1 MLFGRSRLSFLFFA
15 AALALATPSLQAQ
28 TPGIPLADPTPVV
41 SQLCGKPIA
50 LLGESPVHGF
60 AKTLEF
66 KVELVRQLVDR
77 CHYNA
82 VFFESGLYDFLNLE
96 EQARSGH
103 PVTDPGVAAAIGG
116 LWANREVQPLIPFLR
131 EKVNNGTLTL
141 GGIDDQ
147 LGRGTWA
154 QHEMPAALTASLP
167 DDEKNR
173 CLAVL
178 QKYMLWQ
185 YPPGAPYGPKD
196 KAGILSCLDTIHA
209 RLAPSDPDAPARAD
223 DLAMI
228 ASLKRRFHRDFE
240 DSPPGIDSDTFWTN
254 QRDLSMFRNFR
265 WLLAQLPA
273 HSKVIVWTATVHA
286 AKELSSV
293 PGDANRVPL
302 GLYIHR
308 EFGSR
313 AFVLGFSADSGSYA
327 FTGQP
332 VRQLSPAPPD
342 SLEARSFAGRDAG
355 AVYFS
360 PAALREIG
368 PISARPLGITFVRA
382 RWNQVLDGLI
392 IFREEHA
399 PQDLRH

>member
-1 MLFGRSRLSFLFFA
+1 MLFGRSGLLCFIA
-15 AALALATPSLQAQ
+15 AAAALATPSLRAQA
-28 TPGIPLADPTPVV
+28 PGIPLADPTPIVN
-41 SQLCGKPIA
+41 QLCGKQIA

-60 AKTLEF
+60 ARTLEF
-66 KVELVRQLVDR
+66 KVDLAQRLVNQ

-96 EQARSGH
+96 EQAKSGH
-103 PVTDPGVAAAIGG
+103 PVADSTIAAAIGG
-116 LWANREVQPLIPFLR
+116 LWANTEVQPLIPFLR
-131 EKVNNGTLTL
+131 KKVNSGALTL
-141 GGIDDQ
+141 GGLDDQ

-154 QHEMPAALTASLP
+154 QHQMPAALTASLP
-167 DDEKNR
+167 AAEKTR
-173 CLAVL
+173 CLAIL

-185 YPPGAPYGPKD
+185 YPPDAPYGPQD
-196 KAGILSCLDTIHA
+196 KARILGCLDRIQA
-209 RLAPSDPDAPARAD
+209 RLSPSSHDPARAG

-228 ASLKRRFHRDFE
+228 ASLRRLLARDFQNVPTGTNP
-240 DSPPGIDSDTFWTN
+240 DLLSDN

-265 WLLAQLPA
+265 WLLAQLPP

-286 AKELSSV
+286 AKDLSAV
-293 PGDANRVPL
+293 PGDENRIPL

-332 VRQLSPAPPD
+332 IRQLSPAPPD

-355 AVYFS
+355 AVYLS
-360 PAALREIG
+360 PRDLREIG
-368 PISARPLGITFVRA
+368 AIPARPLRT
-382 RWNQVLDGLI
+382 
-392 IFREEHA
+392 
-399 PQDLRH
+399 